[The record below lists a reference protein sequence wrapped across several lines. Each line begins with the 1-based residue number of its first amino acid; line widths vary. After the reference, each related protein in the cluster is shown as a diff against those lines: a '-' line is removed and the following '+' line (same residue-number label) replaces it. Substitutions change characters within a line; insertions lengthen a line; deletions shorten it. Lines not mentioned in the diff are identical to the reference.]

1 MAKSFETTDLNRRM
15 ANAIQLGVIES
26 VDFAAATATARV
38 RIGEIVTGDLPM
50 LTARAGQ
57 DRAWWPYE
65 PGEQVCVF
73 APSGNL
79 SVGLIMGAV
88 FSGSAPAPGDRAG
101 LHRQVYQDGTVIEYD
116 RTASHFRMHLGSG
129 SAEIIA
135 PGGISVTGTVTVQG
149 DVIAD
154 GISLKNH
161 THRNVTPGPGNSG
174 EPQ

>member
-1 MAKSFETTDLNRRM
+1 MAKSFENTDLNRRM
-15 ANAIQLGVIES
+15 ANMIQLGVIES
-26 VDFAAATATARV
+26 VDFGAATARV
-38 RIGEIVTGDLPM
+38 RIGEIVTAALPM

-79 SVGLIMGAV
+79 SAGVIMGAV

-116 RTASHFRMHLGSG
+116 RQASHFRMHLGSG
-129 SAEIIA
+129 SAEIVA
-135 PGGISVTGTVTVQG
+135 PGGIAITGTITVQG

-154 GISLKNH
+154 GISLK
-161 THRNVTPGPGNSG
+161 THIHGGVQSGGSNTGGP
-174 EPQ
+174 Q